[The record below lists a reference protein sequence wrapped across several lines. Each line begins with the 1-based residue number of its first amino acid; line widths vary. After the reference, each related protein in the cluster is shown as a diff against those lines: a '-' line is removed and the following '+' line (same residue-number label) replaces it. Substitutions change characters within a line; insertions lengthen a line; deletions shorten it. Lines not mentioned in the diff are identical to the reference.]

1 MVQPGCSGFDQ
12 GVIAMGKRS
21 GEIDVDGLAEA
32 ARSLLA
38 AHHRE
43 SPLILPNVWDAAS
56 ARVVEGSGFEFVAT
70 SSHAVADVLGEP
82 DGDSMD
88 PGLAF
93 DWTGRIARSVSCPV
107 TADLEAG
114 YRLGATE
121 LVTAMLTAGAVG
133 CNLEDSDHH
142 GDGALVDAD
151 RQASFLAAVRAAA
164 DAVGVPIVLN
174 ARVDTFVRPIGDDEQ
189 RLAEAVRRGRLYL
202 EAGAD
207 CVYPIGVAAP
217 AQIATLVEALPG
229 PVNVLPR
236 RGGLSLAQ
244 LAELGVRRISL
255 AASLH
260 RLVTERLRV
269 ALDDL
274 RVGHDLDQA

>member
-1 MVQPGCSGFDQ
+1 
-12 GVIAMGKRS
+12 VIAMGKRF
-21 GEIDVDGLAEA
+21 GEIDVNGLAEA
-32 ARSLLA
+32 ARSLLS
-38 AHHRE
+38 AHHRDA
-43 SPLILPNVWDAAS
+43 PLILPNVWDAAS
-56 ARVVEGSGFEFVAT
+56 ARVVEAAGFEFLAT

-88 PGLAF
+88 PGLVF

-121 LVTAMLTAGAVG
+121 LVAAMLAAGVVG

-151 RQASFLAAVRAAA
+151 RQASFLAAVRTAA
-164 DAVGVPIVLN
+164 DAAGVHIVLN
-174 ARVDTFVRPIGDDEQ
+174 ARVDTFLRPIGGDEQ

-202 EAGAD
+202 QAGAD
-207 CVYPIGVAAP
+207 CVYPIGITAP
-217 AQIATLVEALPG
+217 AQIGALVEELPG

-236 RGGLSLAQ
+236 RGGPPLAQ

-255 AASLH
+255 ASSLH

-269 ALDDL
+269 ALDAL
-274 RVGHDLDQA
+274 RGGHGPDQL